1 MLYKRF
7 VKKINNLILNIKIE
21 KITLLVNIFQYNWIQ
36 DLKIIIS
43 IKHKIFSVTIDKI
56 NFIPGK

>member
-36 DLKIIIS
+36 DFKIIIS

>member
-21 KITLLVNIFQYNWIQ
+21 KITLLVNIFQYN
-36 DLKIIIS
+36 
-43 IKHKIFSVTIDKI
+43 
-56 NFIPGK
+56 